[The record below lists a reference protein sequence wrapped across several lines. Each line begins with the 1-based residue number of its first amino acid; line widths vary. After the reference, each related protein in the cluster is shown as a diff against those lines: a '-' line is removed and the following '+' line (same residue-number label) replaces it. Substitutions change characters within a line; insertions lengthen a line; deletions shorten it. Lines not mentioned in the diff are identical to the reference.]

1 MFLNS
6 FNLRS
11 VYKKINI
18 FLLMRF
24 KNLCI
29 FICNYKKKYIFVE
42 KGMLLLYWIF
52 VNMVLSFRLNLFGG
66 EVVFVIM
73 KFIY

>member
-1 MFLNS
+1 MS
-6 FNLRS
+6 F
-11 VYKKINI
+11 KK
-18 FLLMRF
+18 
-24 KNLCI
+24 LCI